1 MTCRVKPNRT
11 IAMKI
16 PFFNELEN
24 AQNILIAGAG
34 GGFDV
39 FCGLPLYF
47 ALKQAGKT
55 VHLANLSSGALGFCD
70 GQNPTPALW
79 RITSRTAAT
88 KYFPEMHL
96 SAWLTERFGETPIF
110 AIAPSGARPVAVA
123 YEWLAQTLKPD
134 AIVLVDGGT
143 DSLMRGDEAG
153 LATPE
158 GDAVSLLAVHA
169 LRGIPKK
176 LLVSLGFGVDT
187 HHGVCHAHFLENVA
201 ALSRDDA
208 YLGAWSLA
216 HDSEEF
222 QLYRDACEFTFAR
235 LPQQPSIVNTSII
248 AAVAGGFGDVHTTK
262 RTEGSK
268 LFINPLMGLYWSFRL
283 DNVARQNLY
292 LDRIRNTD
300 TAEEVALAIERFRD
314 SLPTI
319 RPWTTIPC

>member
-1 MTCRVKPNRT
+1 
-11 IAMKI
+11 MKLPI
-16 PFFNELEN
+16 FNELDG
-24 AQNILIAGAG
+24 AKNILIAGAG

-47 ALKQAGKT
+47 ALKRAGKT

-70 GQNPTPALW
+70 GENPTPALW
-79 RITSRTAAT
+79 RVTAQTSAT

-96 SAWLTERFGETPIF
+96 SAWLTERYGETPIF
-110 AIAPSGARPVAVA
+110 AIAPSGARPVSEA
-123 YEWLAQTLKPD
+123 YEWLARTLQPD

-158 GDAVSLLAVHA
+158 GDAVSLLAVQA
-169 LRGIPKK
+169 LTGIPKK
-176 LLVSLGFGVDT
+176 LLVCLGFGVDT

-208 YLGAWSLA
+208 YLGAWSLL
-216 HDSEEF
+216 HNSEEF
-222 QLYRDACEFTFAR
+222 QFYRDACEFAFAR

-248 AAVAGGFGDVHTTK
+248 AAVTGSFGDIHTTK

-268 LFINPLMGLYWSFRL
+268 LFINPLMALCWGFQLEGVVR
-283 DNVARQNLY
+283 RNLY
-292 LDRIRNTD
+292 LDHIRNTD
-300 TAEEVALAIERFRD
+300 TAEQVALAIEKFRD
-314 SLPTI
+314 SLPST

>member
-1 MTCRVKPNRT
+1 
-11 IAMKI
+11 MKL
-16 PFFNELEN
+16 PFFNELEK

-47 ALKQAGKT
+47 WLKKAGKT
-55 VHLANLSSGALGFCD
+55 VHLANLSAGALGFCD
-70 GQNPTPALW
+70 AENPTPALW
-79 RITSRTAAT
+79 RVTARTAAT

-96 SAWLTERFGETPIF
+96 SAWLTERYGETPIF
-110 AIAPSGARPVAVA
+110 AIAPSGARPVSAA
-123 YEWLAQTLKPD
+123 YEWLARTLQPD

-169 LRGIPKK
+169 LSGIPKK
-176 LLVSLGFGVDT
+176 LLVCLGFGVDT
-187 HHGVCHAHFLENVA
+187 HHGICHAHFLENVTS
-201 ALSRDDA
+201 LSRDDA
-208 YLGAWSLA
+208 YLGAWSLL

-222 QLYRDACEFTFAR
+222 RLYRDACEFAFAR

-248 AAVAGGFGDVHTTK
+248 AAVAGSFGDIHPTK

-268 LFINPLMGLYWSFRL
+268 LFINPLMGLFWSFRL
-283 DNVARQNLY
+283 ENVARRNLY
-292 LDRIRNTD
+292 LDQIRDTD
-300 TAEEVALAIERFRD
+300 TTEEVALAIEEFRD
-314 SLPTI
+314 SLPAI

>member
-1 MTCRVKPNRT
+1 MR
-11 IAMKI
+11 I
-16 PFFNELEN
+16 PLIDELGK
-24 AQNILIAGAG
+24 ARSILIAGVG

-47 ALKQAGKT
+47 WLKKAGKT

-70 GQNPTPALW
+70 AENPVTALW
-79 RITSRTAAT
+79 RITTQTAAT

-96 SAWLTERFGETPIF
+96 SQWLTVRYGETPIF
-110 AIAPSGARPVAVA
+110 AIAPTGARPVGAA
-123 YEWLAQTLKPD
+123 YEWLARTLQPD

-158 GDAVSLLAVHA
+158 GDAVSLFAAHA
-169 LRGIPKK
+169 LSNVPQK
-176 LLVSLGFGVDT
+176 LLVCLGFGIDT
-187 HHGVCHAHFLENVA
+187 HGGVCHAHFLENVA
-201 ALSRDDA
+201 ALSRDDG
-208 YLGAWSLA
+208 YLGAWSLT

-222 QLYRDACEFTFAR
+222 QLYREACEFTFAR

-248 AAVAGGFGDVHTTK
+248 AAVAGSFDDFHPTK
-262 RTEGSK
+262 RTEGST

-283 DNVARQNLY
+283 EAVVRRSLY
-292 LDRIRNTD
+292 LDQIRNTD
-300 TAEEVALAIERFRD
+300 TADEVALAIEQFRD
-314 SLPTI
+314 SLPKT

>member
-1 MTCRVKPNRT
+1 
-11 IAMKI
+11 MKI
-16 PFFNELEN
+16 PLYCELEK

-47 ALKQAGKT
+47 RLKKAGKT

-70 GQNPTPALW
+70 AENPVPALW
-79 RITSRTAAT
+79 RITPQTAAP

-96 SAWLTERFGETPIF
+96 THWLTERNGETPIW
-110 AIAPSGARPVAVA
+110 AIAPTGARPVSAA
-123 YEWLAQTLKPD
+123 YEWLAHTLQPE

-169 LRGIPKK
+169 LANVPQK
-176 LLVSLGFGVDT
+176 LLACLGFGIDS
-187 HHGVCHAHFLENVA
+187 HGGVCHAHFLENVA

-208 YLGAWSLA
+208 YLGAWSLD
-216 HDSEEF
+216 HNSEEF
-222 QLYRDACEFTFAR
+222 QFYRQACEFTFAR

-248 AAVAGGFGDVHTTK
+248 AAVGGSFGDVHSTN
-262 RTEGSK
+262 RTEGST
-268 LFINPLMGLYWSFRL
+268 LFINPLMALYWGFRL
-283 DNVARQNLY
+283 EGVVRRNLY
-292 LDRIRNTD
+292 LEQIRNTE
-300 TAEEVALAIERFRD
+300 TADEVALVIESFRG
-314 SLPTI
+314 SLTKI

>member
-1 MTCRVKPNRT
+1 
-11 IAMKI
+11 MKL
-16 PFFNELEN
+16 PFFNELEK

-47 ALKQAGKT
+47 WLKKAGKT
-55 VHLANLSSGALGFCD
+55 VHLANLSAGALGFCD
-70 GQNPTPALW
+70 AENPTPALW
-79 RITSRTAAT
+79 RVTARTAAT

-96 SAWLTERFGETPIF
+96 SAWLTERYGETPIF
-110 AIAPSGARPVAVA
+110 AIAPSGARPVSAA
-123 YEWLAQTLKPD
+123 YEWLARTLQPD

-169 LRGIPKK
+169 LSGIPKK
-176 LLVSLGFGVDT
+176 LLVCLGFGVDT
-187 HHGVCHAHFLENVA
+187 HHGICHAHFLENVA
-201 ALSRDDA
+201 ALSRNDA
-208 YLGAWSLA
+208 YLGAWSLL

-222 QLYRDACEFTFAR
+222 RLYRDACEFAFAR

-248 AAVAGGFGDVHTTK
+248 AAVAGSFGDIHPTK

-268 LFINPLMGLYWSFRL
+268 LFINPLMGLFWSFRL
-283 DNVARQNLY
+283 ENVARRNLY
-292 LDRIRNTD
+292 LDQIRDTD
-300 TAEEVALAIERFRD
+300 TTEEVALAIEEFRD
-314 SLPTI
+314 SLPAI